1 MYNLTLDENGHF
13 SKKNQPKKPCV
24 FHAHVFN
31 QNKYP
36 FGQHLS
42 QVEPFAKPWFVV
54 MKIHLAKI
62 EKMFFYKFS
71 FMDVNGS
78 TLCFYLGD

>member
-1 MYNLTLDENGHF
+1 
-13 SKKNQPKKPCV
+13 
-24 FHAHVFN
+24 
-31 QNKYP
+31 
-36 FGQHLS
+36 
-42 QVEPFAKPWFVV
+42 